1 MALITIK
8 RRTMKTSGKI
18 KLRFRLRDGRDLE
31 LYHKSDIEA
40 ELSALAKFDD
50 NGKKRPRVS
59 DYDHDLEAVIKLEME
74 RMAKAYATMQE
85 KGMDMTSDVF
95 EQEIAKVTFEVVQI
109 RSEQESLITRFDRYM
124 DEALRDRIIGKARYA
139 HFMTFRN
146 KLNRYLIIKGLTEIT
161 PSEIEPDFLMD
172 FRNFIFDEYKYTNKY
187 KHLYTDMKRANKP
200 TARMSLNTVA
210 TQMKTLQT
218 FFTLLDDN
226 DEIPKSPFR
235 KLGKERRQN
244 VFKTMFDDPIFLRA
258 DEFQQ
263 VLTHQV
269 PEKLEPARDA
279 FLLQCSLG
287 CRISD
292 FEAMTMDSVSVNDE
306 GIPYVHYLP
315 QKTKGSQETNTEIQ
329 TPLVRFAF
337 DIVKRTQFKFP
348 CLKYVYG
355 TYGYNAQIKA
365 ILETCGIDRK
375 VPIYNEET
383 KVNEYVPLYSQGS
396 SKLCRKTHVDMM
408 NKVQV
413 NKYAAGLHREGSGA
427 VNRYTNLEL
436 RDRFILMNAAFDQQ
450 PYKADKELN
459 IIEG

>member
-59 DYDHDLEAVIKLEME
+59 DYDHDLEAAIKLEME

-187 KHLYTDMKRANKP
+187 KHLYTNMKRANKP

-337 DIVKRTQFKFP
+337 DIVKRTKFKFP

-383 KVNEYVPLYSQGS
+383 KVNE
-396 SKLCRKTHVDMM
+396 
-408 NKVQV
+408 
-413 NKYAAGLHREGSGA
+413 
-427 VNRYTNLEL
+427 
-436 RDRFILMNAAFDQQ
+436 
-450 PYKADKELN
+450 
-459 IIEG
+459 